1 MANTPKCITPK
12 CTANALNTTVSLK
25 SGGVARCPYCPEH
38 AAARDIFI
46 LGGSAATP
54 TIAPAVTPA
63 APAAPKP

>member
-1 MANTPKCITPK
+1 MATHKCITPN
-12 CTANALNTTVSLK
+12 CTTAALNVVLNLK
-25 SGGVARCPYCPEH
+25 TGGVAKCPYCKAH

>member
-38 AAARDIFI
+38 AAARGIFI
-46 LGGSAATP
+46 LPAAP
-54 TIAPAVTPA
+54 VTPA